1 MTFKLPCIVRELQL
15 PAPKG
20 KRSLEKEG
28 RLECHETSLGQQKLP
43 GLLAVGLPWE
53 GGLLARAKA
62 AERKGHSQRSVKGT
76 KGGGGGEKRACN
88 KPATLPPP
96 PPPALLSFFS
106 FSGCLSRRR
115 RGFERS
121 RRRPL
126 FPSCF
131 WASQRSLPPF
141 FSSLF
146 EPTQSPRREEP
157 RRGSF
162 RSSVTRGRT

>member
-76 KGGGGGEKRACN
+76 KGGGGEKRACN

-96 PPPALLSFFS
+96 SYSP
-106 FSGCLSRRR
+106 
-115 RGFERS
+115 
-121 RRRPL
+121 PL
-126 FPSCF
+126 FLLF
-131 WASQRSLPPF
+131 LRLP
-141 FSSLF
+141 F
-146 EPTQSPRREEP
+146 EEEEE
-157 RRGSF
+157 GF
-162 RSSVTRGRT
+162 